1 MKPWA
6 NISTRKQ
13 HQFSK
18 RSQGRLESKRTKQMI
33 SEQLWAAG
41 RIMQIKMQLTINL
54 RALCWQ
60 FLRKSKSKNQTV
72 RCKY

>member
-1 MKPWA
+1 
-6 NISTRKQ
+6 
-13 HQFSK
+13 
-18 RSQGRLESKRTKQMI
+18 MI